1 MRKTKAEADF
11 IYRNAK
17 KLNRLVDELLDIS
30 RIEAGEMKVKACSFD
45 LVTIVKEN
53 LLYFYSL
60 AERKNITL
68 KFNPTE
74 SKILVFLDKNKVD
87 KIFGNILSNAFKFTP
102 EGGQIEVSIKP
113 HFNRLYK
120 KCHSGLDPESKS
132 IQLTNTQI
140 LNSALPT
147 GKQVENNKSSLSVE
161 SKEDDCV
168 EIEIRDTG
176 IGIPQN
182 RIDKIFDRFYQV
194 DGSNTRERGGTGIGL
209 SLTKELVELH
219 KGRIEAIS
227 EEGKGSTFRVFFLLG
242 KEHLK
247 PEDICE
253 EEIVNT
259 KEQDNIEFDFGELLE
274 IKNGN
279 EINLNLY
286 YKLGKP
292 SLLIIEDNAD
302 VRNYIKL
309 ILETQ
314 YNIFEAFNGEE
325 GLKKSF
331 DHIPDLIISDIMM
344 PKLDGF
350 KLCEILKTDARTS
363 HIPLII
369 LTAKSTM
376 QDKISGLELGADE
389 YIMKP
394 FEELELKARIQ
405 NLLVQR
411 KRLHDHFN
419 KYGFFEIEKKNKFY

>member
-1 MRKTKAEADF
+1 M
-11 IYRNAK
+11 
-17 KLNRLVDELLDIS
+17 
-30 RIEAGEMKVKACSFD
+30 
-45 LVTIVKEN
+45 
-53 LLYFYSL
+53 
-60 AERKNITL
+60 
-68 KFNPTE
+68 
-74 SKILVFLDKNKVD
+74 
-87 KIFGNILSNAFKFTP
+87 
-102 EGGQIEVSIKP
+102 
-113 HFNRLYK
+113 
-120 KCHSGLDPESKS
+120 
-132 IQLTNTQI
+132 
-140 LNSALPT
+140 PT
-147 GKQVENNKSSLSVE
+147 GKQVQNNKSSLSVE
-161 SKEDDCV
+161 SKEGGCV

-194 DGSNTRERGGTGIGL
+194 DGSNTRKRGGTGIGL

-219 KGRIEAIS
+219 KGRIEVIS

-247 PEDICE
+247 PEDICA

-274 IKNGN
+274 IKKGN

-314 YNIFEAFNGEE
+314 YNIFEALNGEE

-394 FEELELKARIQ
+394 FKNWNYKQEYKICSFREKDYTIISTNMDFLK
-405 NLLVQR
+405 
-411 KRLHDHFN
+411 
-419 KYGFFEIEKKNKFY
+419 